1 MQRKRYDSLDKKVA
15 KEFIDSLSHP
25 YCYLDF
31 ETASPEILRL
41 ETSCNLPI
49 PFQYSLSIER
59 HSAVAMKDYNFLAQ
73 YGVDP
78 REELTRCLLEQI
90 PEGAL
95 VIGDQLLVTGVLR
108 GLAEYSPQHAKRIEQ
123 IIASTRDL
131 LSPFRTSPVFR
142 WKIKCGYS
150 PQMILQMFLAR
161 SSKKDLNFFPRS
173 LAVDLYHM
181 MSSADCAQ
189 EEEIRERFRQYGQIK
204 MAAMMLLLRCLQVFE
219 KKYGR

>member
-1 MQRKRYDSLDKKVA
+1 M
-15 KEFIDSLSHP
+15 EFIDSLSHP

-41 ETSCNLPI
+41 GKSCNLAI
-49 PFQYSLSIER
+49 PFQYSLSIAR
-59 HSAVAMKDYNFLAQ
+59 RDSVAVEDYDFLAQ

-95 VIGDQLLVTGVLR
+95 VIGDQLFVTGVLR
-108 GLAEYSPQHAKRIEQ
+108 GLAEYSPQHALQIEQ

-150 PQMILQMFLAR
+150 PQGVLNMFR
-161 SSKKDLNFFPRS
+161 YRTTKKDPNIFPRCF
-173 LAVDLYHM
+173 AVDLYSM
-181 MSSADCAQ
+181 MSNVDCAH
-189 EEEIRERFRQYGQIK
+189 EEDIRDLSRVYGQLK
-204 MAAMMLLLRCLQVFE
+204 VAAMMLLLRCLKVFD